1 MSTRHRPP
9 APGAPPGAAG
19 SSDPSAEER
28 GLPADIRR
36 VGICLKPDQ
45 SEIADVVRDLVKRLT
60 ERGLE
65 SRGDGAC
72 ASASGITASS
82 RDELFDWADLL
93 VVLGGDGT
101 LLSVARS
108 MGTRDVPILGINLG
122 TLGFLTEVN
131 VEEMIPALDRVLGGG
146 AGIESRMRLE
156 AVVRRNGTEVARYQA
171 LNDAVIAKSARS
183 RMIDL
188 ETWADGLR
196 VTTYH
201 ADGLIVSTPTGSTA
215 YSLSAGG
222 PVVQPVI
229 GAFVL
234 TPICP
239 HSLNHRPIVMPADVN
254 LEVIIHD
261 RGGEASL
268 TVDGQE
274 WVDLDDGD
282 RVEVHHSPHPV
293 SLVSSPFHDRYE
305 IMRTKLRW
313 GER

>member
-1 MSTRHRPP
+1 LPDPT
-9 APGAPPGAAG
+9 AP
-19 SSDPSAEER
+19 
-28 GLPADIRR
+28 IRC

-45 SEIADVVRDLVKRLT
+45 PQAADTVRELAKWLSG
-60 ERGLE
+60 RGLDVRVDP
-65 SRGDGAC
+65 SAA
-72 ASASGITASS
+72 ASAGLPVTS
-82 RDELFDWADLL
+82 REEMVGEVDLL

-101 LLSVARS
+101 LLSVARAV
-108 MGTRDVPILGINLG
+108 GTRRVPVVGINLG

-131 VEEMIPALDRVLGGG
+131 VEEMFPALERVLAGGR
-146 AGIESRMRLE
+146 EVEPRMRLE
-156 AVVRRNGTEVARYQA
+156 ALVVREGREVAHFHA
-171 LNDAVIAKSARS
+171 LNDAAITKSALS

-188 ETWADGLR
+188 ETWADDEF

-222 PVVQPVI
+222 PVVLPVI

-239 HSLNHRPIVMPADVN
+239 HSLNHRPIVLPADT
-254 LEVIIHD
+254 VIDVVIHT
-261 RGGEASL
+261 RGGDVML

-274 WVDLDDGD
+274 WAELQEGD
-282 RVEVHHSPHPV
+282 RVRVRRSAHPLH
-293 SLVSSPFHDRYE
+293 LVASPFHGRFE
-305 IMRTKLRW
+305 IMRTKLSW

>member
-1 MSTRHRPP
+1 MSNRS
-9 APGAPPGAAG
+9 APP
-19 SSDPSAEER
+19 SSPN
-28 GLPADIRR
+28 GLLTDIRR
-36 VGICLKPDQ
+36 IGICLKPDQ
-45 SEIADVVRDLVKRLT
+45 PQAAELVRSLVKWLD

-65 SRGDGAC
+65 TRGDTAC
-72 ASASGITASS
+72 ATASGIEARP
-82 RDELFDWADLL
+82 RDEVADWADLI

-101 LLSVARS
+101 LLSMARS
-108 MGTRDVPILGINLG
+108 LGTRSVPLLGVNLG

-131 VEEMIPALDRVLGGG
+131 VEEMIPALERVLDGG

-156 AVVRRNGTEVARYQA
+156 AVVQRGDRELAHYLA

-201 ADGLIVSTPTGSTA
+201 ADGLIMSTPTGSTA

-239 HSLNHRPIVMPADVN
+239 HSLNHRPIVMPESVS
-254 LEVIIHD
+254 LEVVIHD

-274 WVDLDDGD
+274 WIELQGGD
-282 RVEVHHSPHPV
+282 RVWVRRSPHPV
-293 SLVSSPFHDRYE
+293 FLVASPFHDRYE
-305 IMRTKLRW
+305 IMRTKLSW